1 MEETLTDLFRKN
13 KGYVQTKD
21 FGRNRQ
27 IFSRLKDMVES
38 GKVEKIKSG
47 LYRDMAYS
55 QKEEWEEVAM
65 IVPKGIFCLFSAWQI
80 HELTTHIS
88 SVFHLAIP
96 HKARIAL
103 PAYPPIKLYHW
114 SERYLET
121 GVENR
126 TEFLLYDKEKSVCD
140 AVRFRNK
147 VGLDITA
154 EVVKNYLKQKDRNL
168 DKLLH
173 YAKIL
178 KVEKH
183 LNNYLTVLI

>member
-1 MEETLTDLFRKN
+1 MEETLFDLFRKN
-13 KGYVQTKD
+13 KGYVQTKS

-27 IFSRLKDMVES
+27 LFNHLKDLVTS
-38 GKVEKIKSG
+38 GKVEKIKPG
-47 LYRDMAYS
+47 LYRDVDFP
-55 QKEEWEEVAM
+55 QKEEWEEVAL

-80 HELTTHIS
+80 HDLTTHIS
-88 SVFHLAIP
+88 SIFHLAVP
-96 HKARIAL
+96 HKAKIAL
-103 PAYPPIKLYHW
+103 PEYPPIKLYHW
-114 SERYLET
+114 TEPYLET
-121 GVENR
+121 GVENKKG
-126 TEFLLYDKEKSVCD
+126 FHVYDKEKSVCD
-140 AVRFRNK
+140 AIRFRNK

-178 KVEKH
+178 KVEKQ